1 MSKSRGLQNSLLSS
15 IVMGITASSIE
26 EKSSSAGVAVVE
38 IAERDVLKSV
48 FSPAVDVT
56 RTVLKYI
63 VDY

>member
-38 IAERDVLKSV
+38 IAEM
-48 FSPAVDVT
+48 F
-56 RTVLKYI
+56 
-63 VDY
+63 